1 MVPNEIIF
9 IYCREFN
16 LLQFTKYAS
25 NFINANITLHYNT
38 LFELFILQ
46 FYL

>member
-16 LLQFTKYAS
+16 LLQFTKYTI
-25 NFINANITLHYNT
+25 NLINANITLHYNT
-38 LFELFILQ
+38 LFKLFKLQ